1 MNECRC
7 RRARR
12 RKERK
17 KVSSGFIY
25 FVLHEKKKKK
35 GKIKMRVDAAC
46 TKCWLL
52 TPPNCSDRPRAKL
65 NAKGDI
71 TPLEHIVSSYPFGTG
86 PYGDVLLL
94 LSRIW

>member
-25 FVLHEKKKKK
+25 FVLHEKKKK

>member
-1 MNECRC
+1 MSLSKSKK
-7 RRARR
+7 
-12 RKERK
+12 KEGK
-17 KVSSGFIY
+17 KESVKWFHLFCSTR
-25 FVLHEKKKKK
+25 KKKKK

>member
-1 MNECRC
+1 MNVVVEEQEEG
-7 RRARR
+7 

-17 KVSSGFIY
+17 CQVVSFILFY
-25 FVLHEKKKKK
+25 TKKKKK

>member
-25 FVLHEKKKKK
+25 FVLHEKKKK
-35 GKIKMRVDAAC
+35 GKNKMRVDAAC

>member
-1 MNECRC
+1 
-7 RRARR
+7 
-12 RKERK
+12 
-17 KVSSGFIY
+17 
-25 FVLHEKKKKK
+25 
-35 GKIKMRVDAAC
+35 MRVDAAC

-65 NAKGDI
+65 NAKGNI
-71 TPLEHIVSSYPFGTG
+71 TPLEHIVSSYSFGTC